1 MGDMDSL
8 DVAYIIAGFVGVIVG
23 AVITFIW
30 RYSEKSIYEIP
41 SSSTTEKIDYPGSRV
56 LSLLSSSAILV
67 SNDDRVV
74 QASAP
79 TYALGIIKDEA
90 LNSKELR
97 DAVNYSRA
105 TGETRDFDIQLV
117 SNNRRLHLAV
127 RVAPLTSEL
136 VIIFVN
142 DRTREHEVE
151 QIRKDF
157 AANVSHEL
165 KTPIGAILALSEALD
180 EAAND
185 SVAVRHFSAKVG
197 QEARRLDGLVRQIIE
212 LSRLQDDELGNK
224 PARFNLSEVVAEAKS
239 ACLQLAEQ
247 NQIDVDVR
255 VENGLTIF
263 GERDQVLL
271 ALTNLVKNA
280 IAYSKPRSRVSVSSK
295 VDDKTISV
303 TVVDQGVGIPAAEV
317 DRIFERFYRVDPSRN
332 LATGGSGLGLSIV
345 KHVMARH
352 QGDVKVW
359 SKPGEGSSFTLVFPR
374 RNA

>member
-1 MGDMDSL
+1 MDSL
-8 DVAYIIAGFVGVIVG
+8 DAAYIIAGFVGAIVG

-30 RYSEKSIYEIP
+30 RYSERKIFEVP
-41 SSSTTEKIDYPGSRV
+41 PTDDVEKIDVSARRV
-56 LSLLSSSAILV
+56 LALLSSSAILV
-67 SNDDRVV
+67 SSDDRVI

-79 TYALGIIKDEA
+79 AYALGIIKDEA

-97 DAVNYSRA
+97 EAVYFARV
-105 TGETRDFDIQLV
+105 TGELRDFDMQLLQ
-117 SNNRRLHLAV
+117 NKRRLNLAV

-142 DRTREHEVE
+142 DKTREYEVE

-157 AANVSHEL
+157 TANVSHEL

-185 SVAVRHFSAKVG
+185 SDAVRHFSAKVG
-197 QEARRLDGLVRQIIE
+197 QEARRLEGLVQQIIE
-212 LSRLQDDELGNK
+212 LSRLQDDELGVK
-224 PARFNLSEVVAEAKS
+224 PTRFNLTEVVADAKS
-239 ACLQLAEQ
+239 ACLQLAETSQ
-247 NQIDVDVR
+247 
-255 VENGLTIF
+255 VEVETKVEDGLTIF
-263 GERDQVLL
+263 GERDQVVL
-271 ALTNLVKNA
+271 ALTNLIKNA
-280 IAYSKPRSRVSVSSK
+280 INYSEPRSRVSVSSK
-295 VDDKTISV
+295 VDDSSISV
-303 TVVDQGVGIPAAEV
+303 IVADQGVGIPAAEV

-332 LATGGSGLGLSIV
+332 VATGGTGLGLSIV

>member
-1 MGDMDSL
+1 MVDMDSL
-8 DVAYIIAGFVGVIVG
+8 DAAYIIAGFVGAIVG

-41 SSSTTEKIDYPGSRV
+41 PASTAERIDFQGSRV

-79 TYALGIIKDEA
+79 TYALGIIKDGQ

-97 DAVNYSRA
+97 EAVNYSRS
-105 TGETRDFDIQLV
+105 TGEMRDFDIRLV
-117 SNNRRLHLAV
+117 SGNRQLHLAV

-142 DRTREHEVE
+142 DKTREYEVE

-157 AANVSHEL
+157 AANVRHEI
-165 KTPIGAILALSEALD
+165 KTPIGAIVALSEALD

-185 SVAVRHFSAKVG
+185 SDAVRHFSHKVG
-197 QEARRLDGLVRQIIE
+197 QEARRLEGLVRQIIE
-212 LSRLQDDELGNK
+212 LSRLQNDELGMK
-224 PARFNLSEVVAEAKS
+224 PSRFDLNEVVADAKS
-239 ACLQLAEQ
+239 ACTQLAETS
-247 NQIDVDVR
+247 QIE
-255 VENGLTIF
+255 VEVIVEEGLTIF
-263 GERDQVLL
+263 GERDQVVL
-271 ALTNLVKNA
+271 ALTNLIKNA
-280 IAYSKPRSRVSVSSK
+280 IAYSAPRSRVSVSSK
-295 VDDKTISV
+295 VDDSSIAV
-303 TVVDQGVGIPAAEV
+303 TVADQGVGIPATEV

-374 RNA
+374 RNS

>member
-1 MGDMDSL
+1 MVDMDSL
-8 DVAYIIAGFVGVIVG
+8 DAAYIIAGFVGAIVG

-41 SSSTTEKIDYPGSRV
+41 HDSATEKMDFPGSRV
-56 LSLLSSSAILV
+56 LSLLSSSAILI
-67 SNDDRVV
+67 SKDDRVV

-97 DAVNYSRA
+97 EAVSYSRA
-105 TGETRDFDIQLV
+105 TGETRDFDIKLAS
-117 SNNRRLHLAV
+117 SNRQLHLAV

-142 DRTREHEVE
+142 DRTREYEVE

-165 KTPIGAILALSEALD
+165 KTPIGAIVALSEALD
-180 EAAND
+180 EASED
-185 SVAVRHFSAKVG
+185 PTAVRHFSAKVG
-197 QEARRLDGLVRQIIE
+197 QEARRLEGLVRQIIE
-212 LSRLQDDELGNK
+212 LSRLQDDELGIK
-224 PARFNLSEVVAEAKS
+224 PARFNLSEVAAEAKS
-239 ACLQLAEQ
+239 ACLQLAEPS
-247 NQIDVDVR
+247 QIEIDVR
-255 VENGLTIF
+255 VEDGLTIF

-303 TVVDQGVGIPAAEV
+303 TVVDQGVGIPAAEM

-332 LATGGSGLGLSIV
+332 LATGGTGLGLSIV

-359 SKPGEGSSFTLVFPR
+359 SMPGEGSSFTLVFPR